1 MELKTLNYSNDDNNC
16 VGKRIDK
23 FITEKISAVS
33 HMDIV
38 SWSLVHLGKTAAGKL
53 WHLQA
58 PPSKR
63 QQLKMDLM

>member
-38 SWSLVHLGKTAAGKL
+38 S
-53 WHLQA
+53 
-58 PPSKR
+58 
-63 QQLKMDLM
+63 